1 MQIDATPVNLGVTK
15 IYICN
20 VCMQCRGRGANL
32 QTNTSVILQMVKYSD
47 YKRDLKVCPK
57 EAYKQRHSEPGTASK
72 DVVTFV
78 LSTYCVYSFFRWTFN
93 IHT

>member
-1 MQIDATPVNLGVTK
+1 MQ
-15 IYICN
+15 Y
-20 VCMQCRGRGANL
+20 RGRGANL
-32 QTNTSVILQMVKYSD
+32 QTNTSVILQIVNVKYAD

-78 LSTYCVYSFFRWTFN
+78 LSIFIF
-93 IHT
+93 

>member
-1 MQIDATPVNLGVTK
+1 
-15 IYICN
+15 
-20 VCMQCRGRGANL
+20 MQCQGRGANL

-72 DVVTFV
+72 DVVAFV
-78 LSTYCVYSFFRWTFN
+78 LSIFN
-93 IHT
+93 FLGGPLIFTHSLRNKRVRVVFESSAQWPL

>member
-15 IYICN
+15 IYMYTCN
-20 VCMQCRGRGANL
+20 VCMQYRGRGANL

-78 LSTYCVYSFFRWTFN
+78 LSIFIF
-93 IHT
+93 

>member
-1 MQIDATPVNLGVTK
+1 MYAVSGK
-15 IYICN
+15 
-20 VCMQCRGRGANL
+20 RGKSSNKYQL
-32 QTNTSVILQMVKYSD
+32 VILQMVKYSD

-78 LSTYCVYSFFRWTFN
+78 LSIFIF
-93 IHT
+93 

>member
-1 MQIDATPVNLGVTK
+1 MQ
-15 IYICN
+15 Y
-20 VCMQCRGRGANL
+20 RGRGANL

-78 LSTYCVYSFFRWTFN
+78 LSTLY
-93 IHT
+93 IHFLGGPLIFTHSLRYKRVRVVFESSAQWPL

>member
-1 MQIDATPVNLGVTK
+1 
-15 IYICN
+15 
-20 VCMQCRGRGANL
+20 MQCQGRGANL
-32 QTNTSVILQMVKYSD
+32 QTNTSVILQIVKYSD

-72 DVVTFV
+72 DVVAFV
-78 LSTYCVYSFFRWTFN
+78 LSIFNFLGGPLN